1 MMACLLLLVACAGC
15 LIQWFRSK
23 SRVSALEVERDAV
36 ARQLTQEQQ
45 RTEQVQQVAHQ
56 QEQTLRAELAQ
67 QQQQLQTL
75 IAEKTRAT
83 TELAALHE
91 QFAQREAAEEQLRAQ
106 FRNLS
111 NDLLNEQ
118 SNHFKRTN
126 SEAMEQLLRPLRENI
141 TQFSNR
147 IETIYATE
155 REQQGALKN
164 ELKNLMELNQR
175 ITTETTNLTQA
186 LKGNS
191 KVQGDWGEMLLD
203 TILSSTD
210 LVEGVHYE
218 LQANF
223 KDDEHNNLRPDVVL
237 KLPEKKRIVIDAKVS
252 LTAYAE
258 WCATDDAT
266 ARNSLMEAHL
276 ASVRKHVN
284 ELSTKKYQQLVDS
297 PDFVVMFIPNEPA
310 FLVALQHDNT
320 IWSEAYKKKV
330 IISSPTNLFA
340 ILKLVDDLWRRND
353 RFLNQEEIIKR
364 ATTLFEQLVNFTSS
378 LQGVGASLDQARAK
392 YDEALK
398 RLCTGRNNIVRQGER
413 LRMLGLT
420 PTKQFSQQLLDAT
433 DDLPDDNTQ
442 SSLPS
447 NSSDP
452 A

>member
-1 MMACLLLLVACAGC
+1 
-15 LIQWFRSK
+15 
-23 SRVSALEVERDAV
+23 
-36 ARQLTQEQQ
+36 
-45 RTEQVQQVAHQ
+45 
-56 QEQTLRAELAQ
+56 
-67 QQQQLQTL
+67 
-75 IAEKTRAT
+75 
-83 TELAALHE
+83 
-91 QFAQREAAEEQLRAQ
+91 
-106 FRNLS
+106 
-111 NDLLNEQ
+111 
-118 SNHFKRTN
+118 
-126 SEAMEQLLRPLRENI
+126 
-141 TQFSNR
+141 
-147 IETIYATE
+147 
-155 REQQGALKN
+155 
-164 ELKNLMELNQR
+164 
-175 ITTETTNLTQA
+175 
-186 LKGNS
+186 
-191 KVQGDWGEMLLD
+191 
-203 TILSSTD
+203 
-210 LVEGVHYE
+210 VEGVHYE